1 MGLVNHV
8 APVASYLDEAKKLAL
23 EICQRSPLAVKLAKE
38 AVLKAFETSLHD
50 GLDFERK
57 CFYLLFGSE
66 DQKEGMKAFLE
77 KRKPIFKGK

>member
-1 MGLVNHV
+1 
-8 APVASYLDEAKKLAL
+8 VASYLDEAKKLAL

-66 DQKEGMKAFLE
+66 TR
-77 KRKPIFKGK
+77 RKV